1 MPVDGLA
8 QGRGRAMTGASAPAA
23 PAVIGA
29 LRTPPVSV
37 AVPAYNGE
45 RYIAQSIE
53 SLLGQS
59 YGDFEL
65 VISDNASTDGT
76 EAICRRY
83 AAADRRVRY
92 VRRAENIGGPGN
104 FRHVFSLCSGRYHK
118 WSTADDYWHPDF
130 LKEAVAVLDARPDVV
145 LCYPKTR
152 LVDAEG
158 ATIEDYDDNLEIVH
172 ESARERMRELY
183 RRIGLCN
190 AHLGLLRRDAML
202 KTRLIAGHIAS
213 DIDFL
218 GEMALQG
225 KFHVLP
231 DIRFFR
237 RYHPASSSWARK
249 DVKHQ
254 QAYYAPQA
262 KKLRGLGHWRRFAFQ
277 FGMVA
282 RGPIGLGDKLALSG
296 DVLRSMR
303 WARVELAR
311 ELRGQLFLR

>member
-1 MPVDGLA
+1 M
-8 QGRGRAMTGASAPAA
+8 SA
-23 PAVIGA
+23 
-29 LRTPPVSV
+29 PPVSV
-37 AVPAYNGE
+37 AIPTYNCE

-53 SLLGQS
+53 SLLAQS

-76 EAICRRY
+76 EAICRRF
-83 AAADRRVRY
+83 AAADKRVRY
-92 VRRAENIGGPGN
+92 VRRSENIGGPGN

-118 WSTADDYWHPDF
+118 WSTADDYWHPEF

-152 LVDAEG
+152 LIDADG
-158 ATIEDYDDNLEIVH
+158 ARIEDYDDNLEIVD
-172 ESARERMRELY
+172 ESPRERMRELY

-202 KTRLIAGHIAS
+202 KTRLIAGHLAS

-231 DIRFFR
+231 EIRFYR
-237 RYHPASSSWARK
+237 RFHPASSSWARN
-249 DVKHQ
+249 DEKHQ

-262 KKLRGLGHWRRFAFQ
+262 RKLKGVGHWQRFAFQ

-282 RGPIGLGDKLALSG
+282 RGPIGWADKATLSR
-296 DVLRSMR
+296 DLLRHMR
-303 WARVELAR
+303 WSRVQLWQ
-311 ELRGQLFLR
+311 ELRGQLFPR

>member
-1 MPVDGLA
+1 M
-8 QGRGRAMTGASAPAA
+8 SA
-23 PAVIGA
+23 
-29 LRTPPVSV
+29 PPVSI
-37 AVPAYNGE
+37 AIPTYNCE

-53 SLLGQS
+53 SLLAQS
-59 YGDFEL
+59 FGDFEL

-76 EAICRRY
+76 EAICRRF
-83 AAADRRVRY
+83 AAADKRVRY
-92 VRRAENIGGPGN
+92 MRRSENIGGPGN

-118 WSTADDYWHPDF
+118 WSTADDYWHPEF
-130 LKEAVAVLDARPDVV
+130 LKEAVSVLDARPDVV

-152 LVDAEG
+152 LIDAGG
-158 ATIEDYDDNLEIVH
+158 ARIEDYDDNLEIMD
-172 ESARERMRELY
+172 ESPRERMRELY

-202 KTRLIAGHIAS
+202 KTRLIAGHLAS

-231 DIRFFR
+231 EIRFYR
-237 RYHPASSSWARK
+237 RFHAASSSWARN
-249 DVKHQ
+249 DEKHQ

-262 KKLRGLGHWRRFAFQ
+262 RKLKGVGHWRRFAFQ

-282 RGPIGLGDKLALSG
+282 RGPLGWADKATLSR
-296 DVLRSMR
+296 DLLRHMR
-303 WARVELAR
+303 WSRVQLWQ
-311 ELRGQLFLR
+311 ELRGQLFPR